1 MIFYFTIPCLFGA
14 VYLLWKLAVIDFKT
28 FLLPNKYVGAFFI
41 LGIIFH
47 GFATDFY
54 FVRPLD
60 ALAGCL
66 AGGGLLLLVRYFANK
81 HYKRDTLGL
90 GDVKLMGAAG
100 IWLGLSDIFL
110 AISLGAFSGLLHG
123 VIYKIYLQRKSGKN
137 VSLKGMVIPAGPGF
151 IMGIIVVGAFKFYT
165 LFV

>member
-1 MIFYFTIPCLFGA
+1 MTTIFTIVCIFAATLT
-14 VYLLWKLAVIDFKT
+14 LIKLAIIDFKT
-28 FLLPNKYVGAFFI
+28 FLLPNKYVGVFFI

-47 GFATDFY
+47 GFATDFH

-60 ALAGCL
+60 ALAGCI

-110 AISLGAFSGLLHG
+110 AISLGAFFGLLHG
-123 VIYKIYLQRKSGKN
+123 IIYKVYMQRKSGEK
-137 VSLKGMVIPAGPGF
+137 VSLKGMIIPAGPGF
-151 IMGIIVVGAFKFYT
+151 IMGILVVGAFKFYT